1 MAVLSALALRLM
13 CRIDASAALPHRRHL
28 SRGLNDLL
36 VTSVRILQLIAMLG
50 TFYAYSGLAVAL
62 TGGAATGRV
71 PDCLIEWGRGQFAT
85 VPLPFLTTGLP
96 AVVIAAVLLGWTVW
110 GRWVY
115 ATGRNEASARLC
127 AYRSTRANAC
137 ICDK

>member
-1 MAVLSALALRLM
+1 M
-13 CRIDASAALPHRRHL
+13 
-28 SRGLNDLL
+28 
-36 VTSVRILQLIAMLG
+36 RILQLIAMLG

-96 AVVIAAVLLGWTVW
+96 AVVIAAVLLG
-110 GRWVY
+110 GRSGV
-115 ATGRNEASARLC
+115 GG
-127 AYRSTRANAC
+127 STRRDATRHRRGYALSPSISREC
-137 ICDK
+137 LFM